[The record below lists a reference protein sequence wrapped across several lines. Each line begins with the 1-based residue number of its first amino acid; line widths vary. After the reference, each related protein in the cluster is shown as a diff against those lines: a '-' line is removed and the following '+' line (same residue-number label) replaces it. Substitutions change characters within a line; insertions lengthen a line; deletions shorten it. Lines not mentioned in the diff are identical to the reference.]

1 MHIFS
6 ILHRNGDG
14 IAIIPT
20 HPDTAAARETMIVL
34 VLVRSWRLLQT
45 RTNPLYFQPSW
56 RCKET
61 SREPKT
67 PFPLKIFLIAIWE
80 YSIAFFDRE
89 RRVFNS
95 IWKKQ
100 RYCYV
105 KCNYGCKHRSPLNVF
120 VRRFDEQSLKPVYWF
135 SRSMGQSEIQKR
147 PERFFINIFTSQK
160 RKLLYSALLKQ

>member
-1 MHIFS
+1 MVTEQQSSRH
-6 ILHRNGDG
+6 
-14 IAIIPT
+14 IPT
-20 HPDTAAARETMIVL
+20 QP
-34 VLVRSWRLLQT
+34 LLEKRWLCWFWCEADAYYRRGQIH
-45 RTNPLYFQPSW
+45 FQPSW

-147 PERFFINIFTSQK
+147 PERFSINIFTSQK